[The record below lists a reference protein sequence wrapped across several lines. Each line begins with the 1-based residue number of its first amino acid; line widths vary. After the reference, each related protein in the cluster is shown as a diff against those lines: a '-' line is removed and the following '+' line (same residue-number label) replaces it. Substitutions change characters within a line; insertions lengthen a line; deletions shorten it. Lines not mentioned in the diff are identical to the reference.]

1 MIPIKQTVFTNPAT
15 GKLGNCFVACLASLL
30 ELRLGQIPRFYLMKS
45 GWDKRFDEVLAKH
58 GYKNYGCRNG
68 PPVGLGV
75 DGFFIVA
82 MPVVEHRGYY
92 HCMVWK
98 DGKVVFDPKG
108 YVKVDS
114 RPRNMQYRD
123 IRRVNC

>member
-1 MIPIKQTVFTNPAT
+1 MIPVKQTVFSNSAT

-30 ELRLGQIPRFYLMKS
+30 ELRLGQVPRFHLMKR
-45 GWDKRFDEVLAKH
+45 GWDKRLDEVLTKH
-58 GYKNYGCRNG
+58 GCKTYGYCNG
-68 PPVGLGV
+68 LPVGPGV

-92 HCMVWK
+92 HWVVWK
-98 DGKVVFDPKG
+98 DGKMVFDPRG

-114 RPRNMQYRD
+114 RPRNMRYHD